1 MASPDKVAE
10 KHYSRIVVAMQSK
23 RAGKSWKIK
32 DMEFG
37 VKDVASHQYILDIR
51 K

>member
-10 KHYSRIVVAMQSK
+10 KHYSRIVAAMQSESI
-23 RAGKSWKIK
+23 GKSWKIK
-32 DMEFG
+32 DMEF
-37 VKDVASHQYILDIR
+37 KPTNTASH